1 MGAGHTGNKGRG
13 AGKGKTKKSKAPFF
27 VPSLSPELIDP
38 ALQQITKRIPAE
50 CLAQFENVT
59 ARQLYASILLK
70 LVEET
75 IPEGSTILQVL
86 VAERAAY
93 YWTVAHSFESTTSK
107 GITEEYKFYVYE
119 FNRNLEILRSLAI
132 RNLPA
137 IQVRLLAKKTIN
149 VIERIIKNPEE
160 KDAIIKEIIHEFTIE
175 VSNIG
180 FKKQQVQLD
189 SAPS

>member
-107 GITEEYKFYVYE
+107 GITEEYKTWNE
-119 FNRNLEILRSLAI
+119 AIDEMNILKADSNYSNFSIVSEERS
-132 RNLPA
+132 
-137 IQVRLLAKKTIN
+137 
-149 VIERIIKNPEE
+149 
-160 KDAIIKEIIHEFTIE
+160 
-175 VSNIG
+175 
-180 FKKQQVQLD
+180 
-189 SAPS
+189 